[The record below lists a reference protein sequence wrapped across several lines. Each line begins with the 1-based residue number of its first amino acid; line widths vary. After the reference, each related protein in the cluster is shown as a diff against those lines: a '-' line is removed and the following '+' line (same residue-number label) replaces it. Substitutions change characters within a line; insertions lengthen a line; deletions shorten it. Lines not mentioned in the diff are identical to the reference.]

1 MRGINFPA
9 EKNAPATKMTGGMHR
24 FTQAIRMTWK
34 VIRPCP
40 RKGGSPLFPQ
50 NPERRAMKRA
60 AGLLCSP
67 RGGGCRRMFAVCH
80 PTQP

>member
-9 EKNAPATKMTGGMHR
+9 EKRTSNKTTGGMHH

-40 RKGGSPLFPQ
+40 RKGALFPQ
-50 NPERRAMKRA
+50 NPERRAMRRA
-60 AGLLCSP
+60 AGLFFGP
-67 RGGGCRRMFAVCH
+67 RGGGRRGMFAVCH